1 MTADHQVRASIPRGR
16 GPMPPG
22 WAEAI
27 APDTLATR
35 VSELA
40 LDLTDV
46 YHDRLPV
53 MIGVLTGSFPFLADL
68 VRAMEVPLEVD
79 FLALNRFGGTGKA
92 EVRMTPTTPLTDR
105 AVVVVEDIV
114 DTGLTLTFLREYLL
128 AAGASSVDAVTLLDR
143 PARRI
148 VDVPLEF
155 RGFSVGND
163 FLVGYGLDYQGMFRN
178 LDGLWAVDPAALGP
192 MFQTV
197 R

>member
-1 MTADHQVRASIPRGR
+1 
-16 GPMPPG
+16 MPPG